1 MVKYRIGR
9 MEEEETTVPAQR
21 PRRAMRSI
29 PLTLALAMLAIVV
42 LAGLL
47 PNSGVVSASSNCS
60 YGKCPSSTPF
70 PLWAVSTAAVI
81 AVLAVIVA
89 LLLLRRRGRRPPQEP
104 AAAGGATAAGG
115 TGQAW
120 TEGQQG
126 SPGSWDEQG
135 NPEVDPNAPM
145 ADDGTGTT

>member
-1 MVKYRIGR
+1 MPV
-9 MEEEETTVPAQR
+9 QQ

-60 YGKCPSSTPF
+60 YGKCPSSSPF

-89 LLLLRRRGRRPPQEP
+89 LLLLRRRSGRRPPKEP
-104 AAAGGATAAGG
+104 DGAAGGAAAAGS
-115 TGQAW
+115 TGQTW
-120 TEGQQG
+120 NEGQQG
-126 SPGSWDEQG
+126 APGSWDEQG
-135 NPEVDPNAPM
+135 NPEGDPSGSI
-145 ADDGTGTT
+145 ADDGSGST

>member
-1 MVKYRIGR
+1 M
-9 MEEEETTVPAQR
+9 PSQQ
-21 PRRAMRSI
+21 PRRAMRSV

-60 YGKCPSSTPF
+60 YGKCPASSPF

-89 LLLLRRRGRRPPQEP
+89 LLLLRRRGGRRPPKEP
-104 AAAGGATAAGG
+104 DAAEGATAPGAAGES
-115 TGQAW
+115 W
-120 TEGQQG
+120 TEGATGSQQ
-126 SPGSWDEQG
+126 SWQEPGSTEA
-135 NPEVDPNAPM
+135 DPSALPP
-145 ADDGTGTT
+145 DDGPGST

>member
-1 MVKYRIGR
+1 MP
-9 MEEEETTVPAQR
+9 TQQ

-60 YGKCPSSTPF
+60 YGKCPSSSPF

-89 LLLLRRRGRRPPQEP
+89 LLLLRRRGGRQPPKEP
-104 AAAGGATAAGG
+104 DGAAGDTTTAAGG
-115 TGQAW
+115 TETSW
-120 TEGQQG
+120 NEGQQG
-126 SPGSWDEQG
+126 SPGSWEEQG
-135 NPEVDPNAPM
+135 TPEGDASGPM
-145 ADDGTGTT
+145 TDDGTGST

>member
-1 MVKYRIGR
+1 
-9 MEEEETTVPAQR
+9 VPAQR

-47 PNSGVVSASSNCS
+47 PNSGVVSASSNCT
-60 YGKCPSSTPF
+60 YGKCPSSSPF

-89 LLLLRRRGRRPPQEP
+89 LLLLRRRGGRRPPKEP
-104 AAAGGATAAGG
+104 DGAAGSATAAGG
-115 TGQAW
+115 TGQTW
-120 TEGQQG
+120 NEGQQG
-126 SPGSWDEQG
+126 SPTSWDEQG
-135 NPEVDPNAPM
+135 NPEGDASGPM
-145 ADDGTGTT
+145 ADDGTGST